1 MTTAEGN
8 RIAQDYALVINPAD
22 LGITATGRE
31 LEKLFFRFLAQ
42 HGKTEWKL
50 ELSPMG
56 EFIFTPPRPRL
67 HGLHSAAVVSA
78 LEEWNAKVA
87 GHVTDGPGE

>member
-1 MTTAEGN
+1 MTTAEGK

-22 LGITATGRE
+22 LSITATGPE
-31 LEKLFFRFLAQ
+31 LENLFFRFLAR

-67 HGLHSAAVVSA
+67 HGLHSAAVIAA
-78 LEEWNAKVA
+78 LEEWNANVG
-87 GHVTDGPGE
+87 GHVTDIETS

>member
-1 MTTAEGN
+1 MTSA
-8 RIAQDYALVINPAD
+8 ADSALVIDPQS

-31 LEKLFFRFLAQ
+31 LEKLFFRFRAR

-56 EFIFTPPRPRL
+56 ELIFTPPRPRL
-67 HGLHSAAVVSA
+67 HGLHSAAVVAA
-78 LEEWNAKVA
+78 LEEWNANVG